1 MADILSEAAL
11 VDYSPQHAPRPAG
24 WTTAPSVP
32 RGWRAFKM
40 AAPRVGSGLDT
51 DTDTDSDSSGGAAA
65 RFREA
70 AWDCVAQAAVPVEP
84 RRGEDRRPAGLCSP
98 LPSPPVW
105 AGPRRSFSCPGGAVV
120 RRGHLSA
127 AVPVSEPLGGGLGSA
142 LPAAGCCAASCRG
155 RSPFPGRLSATAWP
169 VGSFPFPSELF
180 PRRWAWI
187 VFQARFLML

>member
-32 RGWRAFKM
+32 RGCRAFKM
-40 AAPRVGSGLDT
+40 AAPRVGSGLDTDTDT

-84 RRGEDRRPAGLCSP
+84 RRGEDRRQAGLCSP
-98 LPSPPVW
+98 
-105 AGPRRSFSCPGGAVV
+105 RRSGPAP
-120 RRGHLSA
+120 SA
-127 AVPVSEPLGGGLGSA
+127 AS
-142 LPAAGCCAASCRG
+142 PA
-155 RSPFPGRLSATAWP
+155 PG
-169 VGSFPFPSELF
+169 E
-180 PRRWAWI
+180 RW
-187 VFQARFLML
+187 